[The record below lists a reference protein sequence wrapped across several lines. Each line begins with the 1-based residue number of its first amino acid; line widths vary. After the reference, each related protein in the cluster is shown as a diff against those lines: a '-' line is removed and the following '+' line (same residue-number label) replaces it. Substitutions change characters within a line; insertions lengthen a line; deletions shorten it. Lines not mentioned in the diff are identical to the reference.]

1 MEVTKDCNLMRIE
14 LPFPNPKAAL
24 VAYRALAVDP
34 PPPRSTIN
42 INSFVRDSSI
52 IAEFSPAS
60 DASEP
65 NSLSQLKKLRTAVSS
80 WLELTYL
87 TRETM
92 AHDVAAPPNRHFF
105 IDMENPLDGLFL
117 NIAQQCPNGIQGLL
131 EAFFGFLARRTDF
144 YYGAT
149 ESTAKKLVLDNF
161 KNYKDVAMTRR
172 DQEREEM
179 KEKDER
185 EKRRRAEKA
194 EEALRKN
201 AEKATEAAGDN
212 DTAKGVVIEEVFD
225 EPSANGEQPP
235 KVETKEDKVPA
246 ASEKP
251 EPKPVKIGPLEEG
264 EEEDEADKGKLKP
277 NEGNGGD
284 LPNYRWVQTLGDVD
298 IYIPTKLPT
307 RIKSRQVT
315 VQFKRKHLKIAIG
328 SNTILDG
335 LLYNEV
341 KTEECSWILE
351 DGLEVVVHLE
361 KINKM
366 EWWSRIVE
374 GEPEIN
380 TKRVQ
385 PENSKLGDLD
395 GETRSMVEKMM
406 YDQQQKQM
414 GRPTS
419 EEQKKQEML
428 KKFMDAHPEM
438 DFSKCKFG

>member
-1 MEVTKDCNLMRIE
+1 LMKIE
-14 LPFPNPKAAL
+14 IPFPNPKAAL
-24 VAYRALAVDP
+24 VAYRALVVDP
-34 PPPRSTIN
+34 PPPRSTVN
-42 INSFVRDSSI
+42 IKFFVRDNLI

-60 DASEP
+60 DKTEP
-65 NSLSQLKKLRTAVSS
+65 NSLSQLKKLRIAVSS
-80 WLELTYL
+80 WLELVFL
-87 TRETM
+87 TCETM
-92 AHDVAAPPNRHFF
+92 A
-105 IDMENPLDGLFL
+105 IMEDALDGLFV
-117 NIAQQCPNGIQGLL
+117 NIAHQCPNGIQGLL

-144 YYGAT
+144 YYGST
-149 ESTAKKLVLDNF
+149 ESAAKKLVLDNF
-161 KNYKDVAMTRR
+161 KKYKDVATTRR
-172 DQEREEM
+172 EREREEM

-201 AEKATEAAGDN
+201 AEKAAEAA
-212 DTAKGVVIEEVFD
+212 GVVIEEVFD
-225 EPSANGEQPP
+225 EPSANGEQPTE
-235 KVETKEDKVPA
+235 VEVKEDKVPT

-264 EEEDEADKGKLKP
+264 EEEDEADKDKLKP

-298 IYIPTKLPT
+298 LYIPTKLPT

-328 SNTILDG
+328 GNTILDG
-335 LLYNEV
+335 PLYNEI

-366 EWWSRIVE
+366 EWWSRIVD

-406 YDQQQKQM
+406 YDQQQKQL